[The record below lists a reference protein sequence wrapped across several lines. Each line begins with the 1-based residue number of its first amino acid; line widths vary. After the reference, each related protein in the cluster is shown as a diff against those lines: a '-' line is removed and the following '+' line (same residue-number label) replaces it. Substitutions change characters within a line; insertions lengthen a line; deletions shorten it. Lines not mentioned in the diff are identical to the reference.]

1 MLFNSQL
8 FILLY
13 LPITLIVFLILSR
26 WASNTMTM
34 LWLVIAS
41 LFFYGWWNPDYLPLL
56 LGSIL
61 VNFLLARMMV
71 HSQRKSHHRFTLLTI
86 GVVFNLSLL
95 GYFKYAGFLLNSFS
109 EIVGTNFTL
118 ASIILPL
125 AISFYTF
132 QQISY
137 LVDVWRNKG
146 GEYDLLSYTAYVTFF
161 PQLIAG
167 PIVRHHELIP
177 QFGLDPLRDGLWER
191 IGRGSVLF
199 CIGLVKKVLIADS
212 LANIVDPSFAIAT
225 TGAAVDFSNAW
236 LAAFAFSWQIYFD
249 FSGYT
254 DMAIGLSL
262 MFGFTLPVN
271 FNAPYRA
278 RSVREFWQRWHMTLS
293 RFLRD
298 YLFVPLARNKRLPQ
312 PRVVAILATMFLAG
326 LWHGAAWTFA
336 LWGLAHGIALL
347 INTIFSKSGW
357 HLPTGM
363 GWLLTLLFWTEAAV
377 LFRADSF
384 GSASVLW
391 RGMHDLSSIMEMAPL
406 DWGNLLLVVIAGII
420 AILGP
425 TSQEIC
431 LEILRPK
438 RPLAMLAGV
447 VVAVMLVL
455 IGNGEAQE
463 FYYFQF

>member
-13 LPITLIVFLILSR
+13 LPITLTVFLVLSR
-26 WASNTMTM
+26 WASNTMTL
-34 LWLVIAS
+34 LWLVMAS
-41 LFFYGWWNPDYLPLL
+41 LFFYGWWNPDYLLL
-56 LGSIL
+56 LSVSIL
-61 VNFLLARMMV
+61 MNYLLARMMV
-71 HSQRKSHHRFTLLTI
+71 HSRRKSHHRFKLLTI
-86 GVVFNLSLL
+86 GVVFNLGLL
-95 GYFKYAGFLLNSFS
+95 GYFKYAGFLLSSFS

-118 ASIILPL
+118 STIILPL

-146 GEYDLLSYTAYVTFF
+146 GEYDLLRYTAYVTFF

-177 QFGLDPLRDGLWER
+177 QFALDPLRNGVWER

-212 LANIVDPSFAIAT
+212 LADIVDPVFATAAAQGT
-225 TGAAVDFSNAW
+225 LDFTGAW
-236 LAAFAFSWQIYFD
+236 LAALAFSWQIYFD

-254 DMAIGLSL
+254 DMAIGMSM

-271 FNAPYRA
+271 FNVPYRA
-278 RSVREFWQRWHMTLS
+278 NSMREFWQRWHMTLS

-298 YLFVPLARNKRLPQ
+298 YLFVPVARSKRLPH
-312 PRVVAILATMFLAG
+312 PRILAILVTMLLAG

-336 LWGLAHGIALL
+336 IWGLVHGLGLL
-347 INTIFSKSGW
+347 VNTAFTKSGW
-357 HLPTGM
+357 HLPRGL
-363 GWLLTLLFWTEAAV
+363 GWLLTLIFWVEAAP
-377 LFRADSF
+377 LFRGDSF
-384 GSASVLW
+384 TTAIEFW
-391 RGMHDLSSIMEMAPL
+391 RSMHNLSSVMAPQ
-406 DWGNLLLVVIAGII
+406 DWDDLALVVVAGMI

-425 TSQEIC
+425 TSQEVS
-431 LEILRPK
+431 LERLVPK
-438 RPLAMLAGV
+438 QAFAIV
-447 VVAVMLVL
+447 VGIMVAVVL
-455 IGNGEAQE
+455 ILIGDGDTQE

>member
-13 LPITLIVFLILSR
+13 LPITLTVFLILSR
-26 WASNTMTM
+26 WASNTITL
-34 LWLVIAS
+34 LWLVMAS
-41 LFFYGWWNPDYLPLL
+41 LFFYGWWNPNYLPLL
-56 LGSIL
+56 AGSIL
-61 VNFLLARMMV
+61 VNFMLARLMV
-71 HSQRKSHHRFTLLTI
+71 HSRRKSHHRFTLLTI
-86 GVVFNLSLL
+86 GVVFNLGLL

-109 EIVGTNFTL
+109 EITGSSFTL
-118 ASIILPL
+118 STIILPL

-146 GEYDLLSYTAYVTFF
+146 GEYDLLRYTAYVTFF

-177 QFGLDPLRDGLWER
+177 QFALDPMRNGVWER
-191 IGRGSVLF
+191 IGRGITLF

-212 LANIVDPSFAIAT
+212 LADIVDPAFAIA
-225 TGAAVDFSNAW
+225 AAQGTLDFTSSW

-254 DMAIGLSL
+254 DMAIGLSI
-262 MFGFTLPVN
+262 MFGYTLPVN
-271 FNAPYRA
+271 FNIPYRA
-278 RSVREFWQRWHMTLS
+278 NCVRDFWQRWHMTLS

-298 YLFVPLARNKRLPQ
+298 YLFVPLARNKRLPH
-312 PRVVAILATMFLAG
+312 PRILAILLTMFLAG

-336 LWGLAHGIALL
+336 IWGLTHGIALL
-347 INTIFSKSGW
+347 VNTVFTKSGW
-357 HLPTGM
+357 HLPRGM
-363 GWLLTLLFWTEAAV
+363 GWLLTIIFWTEAAV
-377 LFRADSF
+377 LFRADNF
-384 GSASVLW
+384 TAATVLW
-391 RGMHDLSSIMEMAPL
+391 KGMHDLSSLVEPL
-406 DWGNLLLVVIAGII
+406 DWGHIILVVVAGMI

-425 TSQEIC
+425 TSQEVC
-431 LEILRPK
+431 LEKLEPK
-438 RPLAMLAGV
+438 RTLAIASGIMIAV
-447 VVAVMLVL
+447 VLVL
-455 IGNGEAQE
+455 IGDGATQE

>member
-13 LPITLIVFLILSR
+13 LPITLVVFLVLSQ
-26 WASNTMTM
+26 WARKPLAL
-34 LWLVIAS
+34 LWLIMAS
-41 LFFYGWWNPDYLPLL
+41 LFFYGWWNPYYLPLM

-71 HSQRKSHHRFTLLTI
+71 HSRRKSQHRYMLLTI
-86 GVVFNLSLL
+86 GVVFNLGVL
-95 GYFKYAGFLLNSFS
+95 GYFKYAGFLLSSFG
-109 EIVGTNFTL
+109 EVVGTSFTL
-118 ASIILPL
+118 STITLPL

-146 GEYDLLSYTAYVTFF
+146 GEYDFLRYTAYVTFF

-177 QFGLDPLRDGLWER
+177 QFALDPLRNGVWER
-191 IGRGSVLF
+191 LGRGSVLF

-212 LANIVDPSFAIAT
+212 LADIVDPAFAT
-225 TGAAVDFSNAW
+225 AAAQGTLDFTSAW

-254 DMAIGLSL
+254 DMAIGLSI
-262 MFGFTLPVN
+262 MFGYTLPVN
-271 FNAPYRA
+271 FNVPYRA
-278 RSVREFWQRWHMTLS
+278 NSVREFWQRWHMTLS

-298 YLFVPLARNKRLPQ
+298 YLFVPLARNKRLPH
-312 PRVVAILATMFLAG
+312 PRILAILLTMFLAG

-336 LWGLAHGIALL
+336 IWGLAHGIALL
-347 INTIFSKSGW
+347 VNTVFSKSGW
-357 HLPTGM
+357 HLPLGL
-363 GWLLTLLFWTEAAV
+363 GWLLTIIFWTEAAV

-384 GSASVLW
+384 TAAAALW
-391 RGMHDLSSIMEMAPL
+391 RDMHDLSGMMAPL
-406 DWGNLLLVVIAGII
+406 DWGDMALVVVAGVI

-425 TSQEIC
+425 TSQEVS
-431 LEILRPK
+431 LERLVPK
-438 RPLAMLAGV
+438 QALAIIIGIIIAV
-447 VVAVMLVL
+447 VLVL
-455 IGNGEAQE
+455 IGDGDTQE

>member
-8 FILLY
+8 FILIY
-13 LPITLIVFLILSR
+13 LPITLAVFLILSR
-26 WASNTMTM
+26 WASNTKA
-34 LWLVIAS
+34 LVWLVMAS
-41 LFFYGWWNPDYLPLL
+41 IFFYGWWNPDYVPLM

-71 HSQRKSHHRFTLLTI
+71 HSQRKSHHRYTLLTI
-86 GVVFNLSLL
+86 GVVFNLGLL
-95 GYFKYAGFLLNSFS
+95 GYFKYAGFLVDSID
-109 EIVGTNFTL
+109 EIVGTNFTMTT
-118 ASIILPL
+118 IILPL

-137 LVDVWRNKG
+137 LVDVWRNRG
-146 GEYDLLSYTAYVTFF
+146 REYDLLRYATYVTFF

-167 PIVRHHELIP
+167 PIVRHNELIP
-177 QFGLDPLRDGLWER
+177 QFGLDPLRDGVWER

-199 CIGLVKKVLIADS
+199 CIGLVKKVVIADS
-212 LANIVDPSFAIAT
+212 LANIVDPGFAT
-225 TGAAVDFSNAW
+225 AAAQGTLDFTSAW
-236 LAAFAFSWQIYFD
+236 LTALAFSWQIYFD

-271 FNAPYRA
+271 FNIPYGA
-278 RSVREFWQRWHMTLS
+278 KSVRELWQRWHMTLS

-298 YLFVPLARNKRLPQ
+298 YLFVPLALNKLLPH
-312 PRVVAILATMFLAG
+312 PRIVAILMTMFLAG

-336 LWGLAHGIALL
+336 AWGLIHGLGLL
-347 INTIFSKSGW
+347 INTVFTKSGW
-357 HLPTGM
+357 HLPRGL
-363 GWLLTLLFWTEAAV
+363 GWLLTITFWTEAAV

-384 GSASVLW
+384 SSATMLW
-391 RGMHDLSSIMEMAPL
+391 KGMHDLSSVMIPM
-406 DWGNLLLVVIAGII
+406 DWGDLALVVVAGVI

-425 TSQEIC
+425 TSQEVS
-431 LEILRPK
+431 LERLMPK
-438 RPLAMLAGV
+438 QTLAIVAGII
-447 VVAVMLVL
+447 VAVVLVF
-455 IGNGEAQE
+455 IGDGDTQE

>member
-8 FILLY
+8 FILIY
-13 LPITLIVFLILSR
+13 LPITLAVFLILSR
-26 WASNTMTM
+26 WASNTKA
-34 LWLVIAS
+34 LVWLVLAS
-41 LFFYGWWNPDYLPLL
+41 IFFYGWWNPDYVPLM

-71 HSQRKSHHRFTLLTI
+71 HSQRKSHHRYTLLTI
-86 GVVFNLSLL
+86 GVVFNLGLL
-95 GYFKYAGFLLNSFS
+95 GYFKYAGFLVGSID
-109 EIVGTNFTL
+109 EIVGTNFTMTT
-118 ASIILPL
+118 IILPL

-137 LVDVWRNKG
+137 LVDVWRNRG
-146 GEYDLLSYTAYVTFF
+146 REYDLLRYATYVTFF

-167 PIVRHHELIP
+167 PIVRHNELIP
-177 QFGLDPLRDGLWER
+177 QFGLDPLRDGVWER

-199 CIGLVKKVLIADS
+199 CIGLVKKVMIADS
-212 LANIVDPSFAIAT
+212 LANIVDPGFAT
-225 TGAAVDFSNAW
+225 AAAQGTLDFTSAW
-236 LAAFAFSWQIYFD
+236 LTALAFSWQIYFD

-271 FNAPYRA
+271 FNIPYGA
-278 RSVREFWQRWHMTLS
+278 KSVRELWQRWHMTLS

-298 YLFVPLARNKRLPQ
+298 YLFVPLARNKRLPH
-312 PRVVAILATMFLAG
+312 PRIVAILMTMFLAG

-336 LWGLAHGIALL
+336 AWGLIHGLGLL
-347 INTIFSKSGW
+347 VNTAFTKSGW
-357 HLPTGM
+357 HLPRGL
-363 GWLLTLLFWTEAAV
+363 GWLLTITFWTEAAV

-384 GSASVLW
+384 SSATVLW
-391 RGMHDLSSIMEMAPL
+391 KGMHDLSNVMIPM
-406 DWGNLLLVVIAGII
+406 DWGDLALVVVAGVI

-425 TSQEIC
+425 TSQEVS
-431 LEILRPK
+431 LERLMPK
-438 RPLAMLAGV
+438 QTLAIVAGII
-447 VVAVMLVL
+447 VAVVLVL
-455 IGNGEAQE
+455 IGDGDTQE

>member
-13 LPITLIVFLILSR
+13 LPITLTVFLILSR
-26 WASNTMTM
+26 WASNTTTM
-34 LWLVIAS
+34 VWLVIAS

-56 LGSIL
+56 SGSIL

-71 HSQRKSHHRFTLLTI
+71 HSRRKSHHRFTLLTI
-86 GVVFNLSLL
+86 GVVFNLGLL
-95 GYFKYAGFLLNSFS
+95 GYFKYAGFLVNSFA
-109 EIVGTNFTL
+109 EITGSSFTL
-118 ASIILPL
+118 STIILPL

-146 GEYDLLSYTAYVTFF
+146 GEYDLLRYTAYVTFF

-177 QFGLDPLRDGLWER
+177 QFGLDPLRDGVWER
-191 IGRGSVLF
+191 IGRGSMLF

-212 LANIVDPSFAIAT
+212 LADIVDPAFAT
-225 TGAAVDFSNAW
+225 AAAQGTLDFTSSW
-236 LAAFAFSWQIYFD
+236 LAAIAFSWQIYFD

-254 DMAIGLSL
+254 DMAIGLSI

-278 RSVREFWQRWHMTLS
+278 NCVREFWQRWHMTLS

-298 YLFVPLARNKRLPQ
+298 YLFVPLARNKRLPH
-312 PRVVAILATMFLAG
+312 PRILAILLTMFLAG

-336 LWGLAHGIALL
+336 IWGLAHGIALL
-347 INTIFSKSGW
+347 VNTVFTKSGL
-357 HLPTGM
+357 HLPSGM
-363 GWLLTLLFWTEAAV
+363 GWLLTIVFWTEAAV

-384 GSASVLW
+384 TSATVLW
-391 RGMHDLSSIMEMAPL
+391 RSMHDLNSMMAPL
-406 DWGNLLLVVIAGII
+406 DWGQLALVVIAGVI

-425 TSQEIC
+425 TSQEIS
-431 LEILRPK
+431 LERLMPK
-438 RPLAMLAGV
+438 RTLAIATGI
-447 VVAVMLVL
+447 VVAVVLVL
-455 IGNGEAQE
+455 IGDGDTQE

>member
-13 LPITLIVFLILSR
+13 LPITLAGFLILSR
-26 WASNTMTM
+26 WANNTMSL
-34 LWLVIAS
+34 LWLVMAS
-41 LFFYGWWNPDYLPLL
+41 LFFYGWWNPNYLPLL
-56 LGSIL
+56 AGSIL
-61 VNFLLARMMV
+61 VNFMLARLMV
-71 HSQRKSHHRFTLLTI
+71 HSRRKSHHRFSLLTI
-86 GVVFNLSLL
+86 GVVFNLGLL

-109 EIVGTNFTL
+109 EITGTSFTL
-118 ASIILPL
+118 STIILPL

-146 GEYDLLSYTAYVTFF
+146 GEYDLLRYTAYVTFF

-177 QFGLDPLRDGLWER
+177 QFTLDPMRNGVWER
-191 IGRGSVLF
+191 IGRGSMLF

-212 LANIVDPSFAIAT
+212 LAEIVDPAFAIA
-225 TGAAVDFSNAW
+225 AAQGTLDFASSW

-254 DMAIGLSL
+254 DMAIGLSI
-262 MFGFTLPVN
+262 MFGYTLPVN
-271 FNAPYRA
+271 FNVPYRA
-278 RSVREFWQRWHMTLS
+278 NCVRDFWQRWHMTLS

-298 YLFVPLARNKRLPQ
+298 YLFVPLARNKRLPH
-312 PRVVAILATMFLAG
+312 PRILAILLTMFLAG

-336 LWGLAHGIALL
+336 IWGLTHGIALL
-347 INTIFSKSGW
+347 VNTVFTKSGW
-357 HLPTGM
+357 HLPRGM
-363 GWLLTLLFWTEAAV
+363 GWLLTIIFWTEAAV

-384 GSASVLW
+384 TAATVLW
-391 RGMHDLSSIMEMAPL
+391 TGMHDLSSLMAPL
-406 DWGNLLLVVIAGII
+406 DWGQIILVVVAGMI

-425 TSQEIC
+425 TSQEVS
-431 LEILRPK
+431 LEKLEPK
-438 RPLAMLAGV
+438 RTFAIASGIMIAV
-447 VVAVMLVL
+447 VLVL
-455 IGNGEAQE
+455 IGDGATQE